1 MIKKL
6 LSLILLVS
14 VLGACDN
21 EPKMSEQ
28 EENAVENQL
37 QADQK
42 AMDSLEAAILSQM
55 DEVNLDSLEES
66 E

>member
-6 LSLILLVS
+6 LSLILLVGI
-14 VLGACDN
+14 LGSCDN

-28 EENAVENQL
+28 EENAIENQL

-55 DEVNLDSLEES
+55 DEVNLDSLEEA